1 MFSIS
6 LNKWFFTCVTK
17 AVKGKIL
24 NKVSESFARAAK
36 KSQNSV
42 IKYMPKEQK
51 DSIIKYLPIVRK
63 NKVSAHWAESFQSS
77 SGVKVVLF

>member
-24 NKVSESFARAAK
+24 NKVNAQGAK
-36 KSQNSV
+36 R
-42 IKYMPKEQK
+42 YH
-51 DSIIKYLPIVRK
+51 
-63 NKVSAHWAESFQSS
+63 NKVSAHCAE
-77 SGVKVVLF
+77 K